1 MIHRRRSSSARKIK
15 KSLTNVIVVKDS
27 CVLMD
32 PRVSIDKTHH
42 KLVKYSPRSSIS
54 LNSKKIRTSRRYL
67 FARRRTSVGL
77 SKKYDKESKNRRVSL

>member
-1 MIHRRRSSSARKIK
+1 
-15 KSLTNVIVVKDS
+15 
-27 CVLMD
+27 MD

-77 SKKYDKESKNRRVSL
+77 SKKYDKEESFEWFGEYAKYKDIIKMQISTNDRILVLGIEN